1 MVKKGLIVV
10 GIVAVIGVIF
20 GWKYIGAFLDGRV
33 GTANSKTEFYVLH
46 AENSIDEIAKD
57 LNKKGIVDDVESFLS
72 LAEFKNLTNK
82 KLGTGMYRI
91 ESATSYRQLLNGF
104 TINSNENGNAEVE
117 VKVTFNNCATITD
130 MCEKVAACIDIDA
143 KELEDFILNG
153 ETLSKYGFT
162 PETVP
167 ALFIPNSYNMFYDV
181 TKEQFVDR
189 MAQEFK
195 NFWTPDRMAKLK
207 KVGLESP
214 SQAVTLASIVYG
226 EQAKNQSEWPIIAGL
241 YLNRLNTGMKLQ
253 SDPTFKFCWGDQL
266 KGVQRLTFEHRSKDC
281 PYNTYLYAGLPPGPI
296 SMPPAGV
303 VDAVLNRDNN
313 DYLYMCAQAN
323 YDGLHDFAVDYATHD
338 RNAKAFQNWL
348 AKELAN

>member
-10 GIVAVIGVIF
+10 AIVAIVGVIF
-20 GWKYIGAFLDGRV
+20 GWKYIGAFLDGRI
-33 GTANSKTEFYVLH
+33 GTANAKTEFYVLH
-46 AENSIDEIAKD
+46 AENSIEEIAKD

-72 LAEFKNLTNK
+72 LAEFKGLTNK

-91 ESATSYRQLLNGF
+91 ESGTSYRQLLNGF
-104 TINSNENGNAEVE
+104 TINSNGNGNAEVE

-313 DYLYMCAQAN
+313 NYLYMCAQAN

-338 RNAKAFQNWL
+338 RNAKAFQAWL

>member
-1 MVKKGLIVV
+1 
-10 GIVAVIGVIF
+10 
-20 GWKYIGAFLDGRV
+20 
-33 GTANSKTEFYVLH
+33 
-46 AENSIDEIAKD
+46 
-57 LNKKGIVDDVESFLS
+57 
-72 LAEFKNLTNK
+72 
-82 KLGTGMYRI
+82 MYRI
-91 ESATSYRQLLNGF
+91 ESGTSYRQLLNGF
-104 TINSNENGNAEVE
+104 TINSNGNGNAEVE

-130 MCEKVAACIDIDA
+130 MCEKVAACIDIEA

-162 PETVP
+162 PETVA

-313 DYLYMCAQAN
+313 DYLYMCAQSN

-348 AKELAN
+348 ANELAN